1 MSNEDAQLEELEVL
15 QSIYDGDSAFKEI
28 SKQDFQY
35 KVGEDQHHKSF
46 VVQVTWGEGYP
57 DELPDIHLDAFYN
70 KHISSGVKSN
80 IVNRLKDEASQLLG
94 SAMTY
99 TLFEYVKEN
108 ADELTA
114 DQQDVTQASHS
125 ETAPVDVKSA
135 GDEGRTGKPK
145 KEQLS
150 KQQKRKLYDR
160 MGNMNTQELVRGW
173 NWVDVVKHL
182 SQRGKA
188 DEQS

>member
-1 MSNEDAQLEELEVL
+1 MSNEEAQEEELEVL
-15 QSIYDGDSAFKEI
+15 HAIYDGDSAFKEI

-46 VVQVTWGEGYP
+46 VVQVTWGDGYP
-57 DELPDIHLDAFYN
+57 EELPDIHLDAFYN
-70 KHISSGVKSN
+70 KHISPGVKSN
-80 IVNRLKDEASQLLG
+80 IVNHLKEEANQLLG

-108 ADELTA
+108 ADELTVE
-114 DQQDVTQASHS
+114 QQALTQAPQTEAAS
-125 ETAPVDVKSA
+125 VDVKSA
-135 GDEGRTGKPK
+135 GEEGKTGKPK
-145 KEQLS
+145 KEQMS

-173 NWVDVVKHL
+173 DWVDVIKHL
-182 SQRGKA
+182 SQRGKV

>member
-1 MSNEDAQLEELEVL
+1 MSHAEAQEEELEVL
-15 QSIYDGDSAFKEI
+15 HAIYDGDSAFKEM
-28 SKQDFQY
+28 SKKDFQY

-46 VVQVTWGEGYP
+46 VVQVTWGDRYP
-57 DELPDIHLDAFYN
+57 DELPNIHLDAFYN
-70 KHISSGVKSN
+70 KHISASVKGN
-80 IVNRLKDEASQLLG
+80 IVKHLKEEAYQLLG

-108 ADELTA
+108 ADELTVE
-114 DQQDVTQASHS
+114 QQEVTQAPQS
-125 ETAPVDVKSA
+125 EAALVDGKAA
-135 GDEGRTGKPK
+135 GEEGKTNKPK

-173 NWVDVVKHL
+173 DWVDVIKHL